1 MLQPT
6 AGKHELHPTRTYRS
20 LQLCFLAYIFV
31 YIEKHGCKN
40 TFAYDIH
47 THIHTHITQDA
58 PTHIFLRFAIF
69 YVS

>member
-40 TFAYDIH
+40 ISTYGTY
-47 THIHTHITQDA
+47 THIHTYYTRHSHTYI
-58 PTHIFLRFAIF
+58 
-69 YVS
+69 S